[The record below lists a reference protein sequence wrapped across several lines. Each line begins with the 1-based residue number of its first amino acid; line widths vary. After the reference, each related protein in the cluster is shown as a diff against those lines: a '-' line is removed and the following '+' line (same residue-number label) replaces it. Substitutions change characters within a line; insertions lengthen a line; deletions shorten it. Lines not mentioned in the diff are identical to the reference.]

1 MTTANPSTRRIRIVA
16 AGLLLTVIVLL
27 AHQYLPD
34 QISNLAHEAI
44 RSLHGPGFGVVALLM
59 LLLLRDRDRPAVGYV
74 KAAAFAM
81 VLAAVAEAAQI
92 PGPREAEIGDLLT
105 DALGIFAFLGVAAIF
120 DGVLRSEIAKWQ
132 VLLLALVSIPALALT
147 LKPTIWL
154 SYALVKRAQTLPQ
167 ILSFDEAWE
176 QTYSSGVDG
185 GLEIIPAPDG
195 WPEGSGQIA
204 RLHSAGKWGLM
215 LHIRPHPDWSGYAA
229 VSFVAATS
237 NDEELRGIALGLWGI
252 NPGNGTPQ
260 GRYYTRARIF
270 REPSRYCI
278 LFDDVNKP
286 SSQRRFDFTQ
296 VYELLVGATKD
307 EVGVEILVDDFRLE
321 KDAGSCPSG

>member
-105 DALGIFAFLGVAAIF
+105 DALGLQRSSTVCCAA
-120 DGVLRSEIAKWQ
+120 K
-132 VLLLALVSIPALALT
+132 
-147 LKPTIWL
+147 
-154 SYALVKRAQTLPQ
+154 
-167 ILSFDEAWE
+167 
-176 QTYSSGVDG
+176 
-185 GLEIIPAPDG
+185 
-195 WPEGSGQIA
+195 
-204 RLHSAGKWGLM
+204 
-215 LHIRPHPDWSGYAA
+215 
-229 VSFVAATS
+229 
-237 NDEELRGIALGLWGI
+237 
-252 NPGNGTPQ
+252 
-260 GRYYTRARIF
+260 
-270 REPSRYCI
+270 
-278 LFDDVNKP
+278 
-286 SSQRRFDFTQ
+286 
-296 VYELLVGATKD
+296 
-307 EVGVEILVDDFRLE
+307 
-321 KDAGSCPSG
+321 